1 MILTSADWA
10 STACSKKSAWV
21 HRGGQ
26 LGVHE
31 REIKWNQVE
40 IKRNFDLMVHHCC
53 LKIVQRC
60 YPEKQ
65 WWWKHEAIFAKISTI
80 IIAIGVLT
88 FPTGQT
94 GSPKEESDWLPGFD
108 DIFRSWETRSQ
119 METLSTTFFLNASL
133 FPLCTFLPLSPSP
146 SMCNTFCP

>member
-53 LKIVQRC
+53 LKVVQRC

-65 WWWKHEAIFAKISTI
+65 WWWKHEAIVAKI
-80 IIAIGVLT
+80 
-88 FPTGQT
+88 
-94 GSPKEESDWLPGFD
+94 KEKYYVGHWMRQCKE
-108 DIFRSWETRSQ
+108 
-119 METLSTTFFLNASL
+119 NAYMRGNKDFEAKGKCQQLKSVE
-133 FPLCTFLPLSPSP
+133 CSVWGRW
-146 SMCNTFCP
+146 